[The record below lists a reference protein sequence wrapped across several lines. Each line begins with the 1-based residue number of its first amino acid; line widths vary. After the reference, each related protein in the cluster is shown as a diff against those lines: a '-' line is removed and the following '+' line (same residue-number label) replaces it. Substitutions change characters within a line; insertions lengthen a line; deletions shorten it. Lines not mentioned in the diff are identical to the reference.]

1 MTEFVGYIQTV
12 LGSPPAGAEFFEY
25 IFAGCLLL
33 IVCVS
38 AISMVSGLFRWIG
51 GL

>member
-1 MTEFVGYIQTV
+1 MTEFVSYIQEV

-25 IFAGCLLL
+25 IFAGALLL
-33 IVCVS
+33 VVVVS
-38 AISMVSGLFRWIG
+38 AISLVSGLFRWIG